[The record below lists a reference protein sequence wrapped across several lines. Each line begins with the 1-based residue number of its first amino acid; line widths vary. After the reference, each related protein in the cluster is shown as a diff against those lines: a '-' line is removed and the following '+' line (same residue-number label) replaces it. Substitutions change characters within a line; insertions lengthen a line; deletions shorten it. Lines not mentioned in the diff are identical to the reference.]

1 MTVKES
7 RTASLFETNV
17 KTSVDEFLRVSQNA
31 NVELSRKGIGKNVT
45 QPKGDSIQV
54 ENRSNN
60 LKKTSGYPYILCY
73 KMEVANLF
81 CMSLV
86 SGCEQKLFRL
96 YFSCTKGRLS

>member
-7 RTASLFETNV
+7 RTAILLETNV
-17 KTSVDEFLRVSQNA
+17 KISVDKFLRISQNA
-31 NVELSRKGIGKNVT
+31 NVELTREGMGKCVT
-45 QPKGDSIQV
+45 QPKQV

-60 LKKTSGYPYILCY
+60 LKKTRGYPYILCY

-86 SGCEQKLFRL
+86 SRFEQNLFRP
-96 YFSCTKGRLS
+96 YFSSTKGRLSLML

>member
-17 KTSVDEFLRVSQNA
+17 KTSNDEFLRVSQNA

-45 QPKGDSIQV
+45 QPKVDSIHQV

-60 LKKTSGYPYILCY
+60 FKKRVVTPTFYAI
-73 KMEVANLF
+73 K
-81 CMSLV
+81 
-86 SGCEQKLFRL
+86 
-96 YFSCTKGRLS
+96 